1 MEFPNLPRGLIV
13 DLITPLRNDGAID
26 GRGLGRLLDRV
37 SPYAQA
43 LLLASPQI
51 GEGKNLSSRH
61 RSELLEK
68 TLVVVRQRPIPIF
81 MWSSRDTE
89 EATRQTLFEM
99 REVLKKRNYGS
110 TVYWVD
116 SPLYYHSNR
125 GLPAYYHDICS
136 DVLEPFILHNDPEF
150 IKDISRPF
158 KRSNIRTAILKELL
172 AIENITGLIFSGSL
186 DRAGN
191 YQKACH
197 GRKDFRI
204 YDGDEAAFLEHPSMS
219 GVASVGANLAPKAWQ
234 EVTQSSIMTTGD
246 RKNYPDYLQQLWEVG
261 IYLRNLKDIYGTM
274 PVVIIKEVLS
284 DMGIIETPTC
294 TEGSQDVEESKRRI
308 KELMTHYGDYP
319 GN

>member
-1 MEFPNLPRGLIV
+1 MAFPILPRGLIV
-13 DLITPLRNDGAID
+13 DLITPLNTDGSID

-43 LLLASPQI
+43 LLLASPRT

-68 TLVVVRQRPIPIF
+68 TLVVVRQRPIPVL
-81 MWSSRDTE
+81 MWSSGDTE
-89 EATRQTLFEM
+89 EATRHTLFEM
-99 REVLKKRNYGS
+99 RRVLKKLNYGS

-125 GLPAYYHDICS
+125 GLSSYYHDICS
-136 DVLEPFILHNDPEF
+136 DVREAFILHNDPEL

-158 KRSNIRTAILKELL
+158 KRSNIRTAILKELM
-172 AIENITGLIFSGSL
+172 AAENIMGLIFSGSL

-197 GRKDFRI
+197 GRKEFRI
-204 YDGDEAAFLEHPSMS
+204 YDGDETAFLEHPSMS
-219 GVASVGANLAPKAWQ
+219 GVVSAGANLAPKAWQ
-234 EVTQSSIMTTGD
+234 KVTESSIMTAGD
-246 RKNYPDYLQQLWEVG
+246 RKNSPDYLQQLWEVG
-261 IYLRNLKDIYGTM
+261 IYLRNLKDIYETM
-274 PVVIIKEVLS
+274 PVVIIKEVLY
-284 DMGIIETPTC
+284 DMGIIETPAC
-294 TEGSQDVEESKRRI
+294 TVQSQDVAESKRHIR
-308 KELMTHYGDYP
+308 ELMTHYGDYP